1 MLKPPNDTM
10 RPGGPDDEQPID
22 ELFGR
27 LIDEGSDYARAEFEL
42 ARLKAMVELEHYIE
56 SYKVSAVLI
65 GSAVLLAQ
73 AAVAVLAFA
82 AFLALAPLIGTL
94 VAGLL
99 VGAIVL
105 GLAGLLVWLAVRK
118 LKGAK

>member
-1 MLKPPNDTM
+1 MLKPPNETM
-10 RPGGPDDEQPID
+10 SGPEDEQPID

-42 ARLKAMVELEHYIE
+42 ARAKLMAEIDERIDG
-56 SYKVSAVLI
+56 YKLPSILI

-82 AFLALAPLIGTL
+82 AFLALAPLIGT
-94 VAGLL
+94 VPAGII
-99 VGAIVL
+99 VGVIVL
-105 GLAGLLVWLAVRK
+105 GLAALLVRLALGK
-118 LKGAK
+118 LKAPK